1 MIRMLHRWPGLLAL
15 ALVMVL
21 AISGAALSVFP
32 VAERFSTP
40 QAEAG
45 LTVADLAERIRTAY
59 PGVEQIRRA
68 PSGRITAFW
77 FDDGTPGAAVID
89 PATGKGIA
97 SADPNPVERWLTS
110 LHRSLFLGDA
120 GRIVMAAGA
129 AAMLVLSVSGAMLVA
144 RRMGGWRRWFAPLR
158 GPASSRIHTGISRVA
173 VAGLILSSATALWMA
188 ASTFDLLPDG
198 AAPPAFPTEV
208 SGSTGVSLAAM
219 EPLSVIPVTALREL
233 SFPYPGAATDAF
245 TLKTDR
251 GTGYLDQGTGEL
263 LAWAELTMWERISE
277 TIYMLHTG
285 QGAASLGLVLGVMAL
300 GVPAMGVSGL
310 VLWFAGRRSRPRLRG
325 NHPAKGAG
333 TILLV
338 GSEGG
343 STWGFAATLQHALTA
358 AGQHVHVAPMS
369 GFEPARYPQA
379 ERFVILAATW
389 GEGQAPATAKG
400 FIERL
405 AALESVPEAPL
416 AVLGFGDRSFPAF
429 CAFADEVVR
438 LAAAKG
444 WAQLIPFDAVDRQ
457 SPQDFARW
465 GRALGAALGIE
476 VTLEH
481 VPTPP
486 VTERLVLVSRRDY
499 GIDVQAPTAILRFSL
514 PETTL
519 LQRLTGRGVGRFQA
533 GDLLGVLPEGA
544 DLPRFYSLASGWR
557 DGFVEIVVRK
567 HPGGLCS
574 GQLLALEPGQAI
586 RAFVQYNPAF
596 HAEGG
601 KSPLILIGAGTGIG
615 PLAGFIRGNR
625 GKRPVH
631 LVFGMRHPDSDFLYR
646 EDLAAWQADGRL
658 ARLTTAI
665 SRGAKPRYVQ
675 DVLRAESAELIRLI
689 RDGARIMVCG
699 GRDMASGVAEALT
712 DILAP
717 AGLTPLTLKTEG
729 RYAEDIY

>member
-144 RRMGGWRRWFAPLR
+144 RRMGGWRRWFTPLR
-158 GPASSRIHTGISRVA
+158 GPASSRIHTGIARVA

-208 SGSTGVSLAAM
+208 SGSTGVFLAAM
-219 EPLSVIPVTALREL
+219 EPLSVIPVTELREL
-233 SFPYPGAATDAF
+233 SFPYPGDATDAF

-343 STWGFAATLQHALTA
+343 STWGFAATLQHALTTV
-358 AGQHVHVAPMS
+358 GQHVHVAPMS
-369 GFEPARYPQA
+369 GFDPARYPRA
-379 ERFVILAATW
+379 ERFIVLSATW

-405 AALESVPEAPL
+405 AVLDSAPRAPL

-429 CAFADEVVR
+429 CAFADEVAR

-444 WAQLIPFDAVDRQ
+444 WAQLMPFDTVDRQ

-476 VTLEH
+476 LALEH

-486 VTERLVLVSRRDY
+486 VTERLTLISRRDY
-499 GIDVQAPTAILRFSL
+499 GAEVQAPTTILRFAL
-514 PETTL
+514 PEATF
-519 LQRLTGRGVGRFQA
+519 LQRVIARGFGRFQA

-544 DLPRFYSLASGWR
+544 DLPRFYSLASGRR

-586 RAFVQYNPAF
+586 RAFVRHNPAF
-596 HAEGG
+596 HAAAGR
-601 KSPLILIGAGTGIG
+601 SPLILIGAGTGIG
-615 PLAGFIRGNR
+615 PLAGFIRGNSR
-625 GKRPVH
+625 KRPIH
-631 LVFGMRHPDSDFLYR
+631 LAFGMRRPDSDFLYR
-646 EDLAAWQADGRL
+646 DDLAGWRVDGRL
-658 ARLTTAI
+658 ARLTTAN
-665 SRGAKPRYVQ
+665 SRGAKPRHVQ
-675 DVLRAESAELIRLI
+675 DALRAESAELIRLVHE
-689 RDGARIMVCG
+689 GARIMVCG
-699 GRDMASGVAEALT
+699 GRDMASCVAEALT

-717 AGLTPLTLKTEG
+717 TGLTPLALKAEG

>member
-1 MIRMLHRWPGLLAL
+1 MLRTLHRWPGVFAL

-21 AISGAALSVFP
+21 ATSGAVLSVFP

-45 LTVADLAERIRTAY
+45 LTVADLAARIQAVY

-77 FDDGTPGAAVID
+77 FDNGAPGAAVID

-97 SADPNPVERWLTS
+97 SADPDPVKRWLTD
-110 LHRSLFLGDA
+110 LHRSLFLGDG
-120 GRIVMAAGA
+120 GRIAMAIGA
-129 AAMLVLSVSGAMLVA
+129 VAMLTLSVSGAMLVA

-158 GPASSRIHTGISRVA
+158 GPTSSRIHTGIARVA
-173 VAGLILSSATALWMA
+173 VAGLVLSSTTALWMV
-188 ASTFDLLPDG
+188 ASTFNLLPDG
-198 AAPPAFPTEV
+198 AALPAFPSEA
-208 SGSTGVSLAAM
+208 SGSTGASLATM
-219 EPLSVIPVTALREL
+219 EPLSVNAATELRVL
-233 SFPYPGAATDAF
+233 SFPFPGDATDIF

-263 LAWAELTMWERISE
+263 LAWTELTIWERISE

-285 QGAASLGLVLGVMAL
+285 EGAATLGLALGVMAL

-310 VLWFAGRRSRPRLRG
+310 VLWFAGRRSRPRLSG
-325 NHPAKGAG
+325 NHSAKGAG
-333 TILLV
+333 TIVQV

-343 STWGFAATLQHALTA
+343 STWSFAATLQQALST

-369 GFEPARYPQA
+369 DFALARYPQA
-379 ERFVILAATW
+379 EQFVILAATW

-400 FIERL
+400 FMERL

-429 CAFADEVVR
+429 CAFADDVAR

-444 WAQLIPFDAVDRQ
+444 WAQLIPVDTVDRQ

-465 GRALGAALGIE
+465 GHALGAALGME
-476 VTLEH
+476 LVLEH
-481 VPTPP
+481 VPAPP
-486 VTERLVLVSRRDY
+486 VTERLILVSCRNY

-514 PETTL
+514 PERTL
-519 LQRLTGRGVGRFQA
+519 LQRLTGRGIGGFQA

-544 DLPRFYSLASGWR
+544 DLPRFYSLASGRR
-557 DGFVEIVVRK
+557 DGFIEIVVRK

-586 RAFVQYNPAF
+586 RAFVRHNPAF
-596 HAEGG
+596 HAKGG

-615 PLAGFIRGNR
+615 PLAGFIRGNSR
-625 GKRPVH
+625 KRPIH
-631 LVFGMRHPDSDFLYR
+631 LAFGMRHPDSDFLYR
-646 EDLAAWQADGRL
+646 EDLAGWQADGRL

-665 SRGAKPRYVQ
+665 SRGAEPRYVQ
-675 DVLRAESAELIRLI
+675 DALRAESTELIGLI
-689 RDGARIMVCG
+689 QDGARIMVCG
-699 GRDMASGVAEALT
+699 GRGMAAGVAEALT

-717 AGLTPLTLKTEG
+717 VGLTPLTLKVEG

>member
-1 MIRMLHRWPGLLAL
+1 G
-15 ALVMVL
+15 
-21 AISGAALSVFP
+21 
-32 VAERFSTP
+32 ST
-40 QAEAG
+40 Q
-45 LTVADLAERIRTAY
+45 
-59 PGVEQIRRA
+59 
-68 PSGRITAFW
+68 
-77 FDDGTPGAAVID
+77 
-89 PATGKGIA
+89 
-97 SADPNPVERWLTS
+97 
-110 LHRSLFLGDA
+110 
-120 GRIVMAAGA
+120 
-129 AAMLVLSVSGAMLVA
+129 
-144 RRMGGWRRWFAPLR
+144 
-158 GPASSRIHTGISRVA
+158 
-173 VAGLILSSATALWMA
+173 
-188 ASTFDLLPDG
+188 
-198 AAPPAFPTEV
+198 PAFPTEV
-208 SGSTGVSLAAM
+208 SGRTGASLAAM
-219 EPLSVIPVTALREL
+219 EPLAATLVTELREL
-233 SFPYPGAATDAF
+233 SFPYPGDATDAF

-263 LAWAELTMWERISE
+263 LAWAELTMWERVSE

-300 GVPAMGVSGL
+300 GVPAMGMSGL
-310 VLWFAGRRSRPRLRG
+310 VLWFGGRRSRPRIRG

-343 STWGFAATLQHALTA
+343 STWGFAATLQHALTT

-369 GFEPARYPQA
+369 GFDPARYPRA
-379 ERFVILAATW
+379 ERFIILAATW

-400 FIERL
+400 FIDRL

-429 CAFADEVVR
+429 CAFADEVAS
-438 LAAAKG
+438 LAAARG
-444 WAQLIPFDAVDRQ
+444 WAQLMPFDAVDRQ

-476 VTLEH
+476 LALEH
-481 VPTPP
+481 LPIPP
-486 VTERLVLVSRRDY
+486 ATQLLTLISRRDY
-499 GIDVQAPTAILRFSL
+499 GADVQAPTAILRFSL
-514 PETTL
+514 PRATV

-533 GDLLGVLPEGA
+533 GDLLGVMPEGA
-544 DLPRFYSLASGWR
+544 DLPRFYSLASGRR

-574 GQLLALEPGQAI
+574 GQLLALEPGKAI
-586 RAFVQYNPAF
+586 HAFVRHNPAF
-596 HAEGG
+596 HSPKG

-646 EDLAAWQADGRL
+646 QDLAGWQADGRL

-665 SRGAKPRYVQ
+665 SRGAKPCYVQ
-675 DVLRAESAELIRLI
+675 DALRAESTDLIRLI

-699 GRDMASGVAEALT
+699 GRDMAAGVGEALT

-717 AGLTPLTLKTEG
+717 AGLTPLALKAEG